1 MGMNEYGALVEFDT
15 DGKNETLRKM
25 CPIAPLSNTNPMW
38 RGLTPSSWK
47 QSRLCNQTYNFK
59 WMRNLPCTR

>member
-25 CPIAPLSNTNPMW
+25 CPSAPLSNTNAM
-38 RGLTPSSWK
+38 
-47 QSRLCNQTYNFK
+47 
-59 WMRNLPCTR
+59 